1 MPLQRLPVLP
11 QALLVV
17 LPQVALLP
25 LVVPPLLV
33 VLPLLVP
40 LVPLVPLLLVL
51 LLLVP
56 PLPVVS
62 VLSQWVALSQGQ
74 PLPVWGLLLLLALSG
89 GLPVRR
95 LVCSPFLRFTI
106 QKINPGST
114 AGVFCCPRPRR
125 PTPPNWRT
133 LPPAVAS

>member
-1 MPLQRLPVLP
+1 MPPQRLPVLP
-11 QALLVV
+11 PALLALLLVV

-33 VLPLLVP
+33 VLPL

-74 PLPVWGLLLLLALSG
+74 PLPVWGLLLLALSG